1 MRDGWHGLVEKNGH
15 RGTSNIGSIRGGE
28 ATNVVTDHLEI
39 KAEAR
44 SHDRAF
50 RQQIVAAIESAF
62 REAVG
67 EVRNEQGK
75 QGSVRFS
82 GRTDYEAFCLPAGDP
97 SVQAAYRALRT
108 VGLEP
113 QPAVSNGG
121 LDANWMTANGIP
133 TVTLGCGQMQIH
145 TTSEYLD
152 IAAFERACQIAL
164 VLATEVD

>member
-1 MRDGWHGLVEKNGH
+1 MP
-15 RGTSNIGSIRGGE
+15 S
-28 ATNVVTDHLEI
+28 
-39 KAEAR
+39 
-44 SHDRAF
+44 
-50 RQQIVAAIESAF
+50 
-62 REAVG
+62 G

-75 QGSVRFS
+75 HGSVRFS
-82 GRTDYEAFCLPAGDP
+82 GRTDYEAFRLPDDEP
-97 SVQAAYRALRT
+97 SVRRPIGRVRA

-121 LDANWMTANGIP
+121 LDANWMTAHGIP

-152 IAAFERACQIAL
+152 IAAFERACEIAL